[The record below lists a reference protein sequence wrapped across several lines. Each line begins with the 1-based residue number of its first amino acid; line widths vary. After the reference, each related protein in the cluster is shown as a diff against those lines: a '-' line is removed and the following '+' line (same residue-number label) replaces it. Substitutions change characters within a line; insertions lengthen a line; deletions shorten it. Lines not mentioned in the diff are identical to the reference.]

1 MAIVYA
7 HKIKDSES
15 IFYIGIGLYEKR
27 AYSKRDRNKHWKN
40 IVNKYGYDVE
50 ILFSGL
56 DYEEANLKEVELI
69 LKYGR
74 IDLKTGCLVNLTNGG
89 DGVLGYTYTDEV
101 KSKMSLIKKGL
112 PSPMKGRTLSE
123 ETKLKISNSK
133 KGKKHS
139 EYHKQKISEGNKGK
153 KLSESHKE
161 ALINSN
167 KNRIVSNET
176 KLKMSLSKLK
186 MSDETKKKIGLN
198 NPKCKIVLNKDT
210 GVFYYSLKEASIY
223 ECINYNTLKNITRK
237 NGYKNKTN
245 LIII

>member
-7 HKIKDSES
+7 HKLKDSENV
-15 IFYIGIGLYEKR
+15 FYIGIGLYEKR

-40 IVNKYGYDVE
+40 IANKYGYDVE

-89 DGVLGYTYTDEV
+89 DGVLGYTYTDKV
-101 KSKMSLIKKGL
+101 RSKMSLIKKGL
-112 PSPMKGRTLSE
+112 PSPRKGMILSE

-133 KGKKHS
+133 KGKKLS
-139 EYHKQKISEGNKGK
+139 ECHRRKIGEGNKGK
-153 KLSESHKE
+153 KLSEWHKNS
-161 ALINSN
+161 LINSN
-167 KNRIVSNET
+167 KNRVVSNET

-198 NPKCKIVLNKDT
+198 NSKCKIVLNKYT
-210 GVFYYSLKEASIY
+210 GIFYNSLKEASVY
-223 ECINYNTLKNITRK
+223 ECINYNTFKNINRK
-237 NGYKNKTN
+237 NNYKNKTN

>member
-112 PSPMKGRTLSE
+112 PSPMKGIALSE
-123 ETKLKISNSK
+123 ETKLKIYNK
-133 KGKKHS
+133 K
-139 EYHKQKISEGNKGK
+139 N
-153 KLSESHKE
+153 
-161 ALINSN
+161 
-167 KNRIVSNET
+167 
-176 KLKMSLSKLK
+176 
-186 MSDETKKKIGLN
+186 
-198 NPKCKIVLNKDT
+198 
-210 GVFYYSLKEASIY
+210 
-223 ECINYNTLKNITRK
+223 
-237 NGYKNKTN
+237 
-245 LIII
+245 